1 MSHNTFCSMFEL
13 VGSFQNKPW
22 RVSLTGHNELPFPLS
37 FFVLQLRFLANADP
51 DSSGPPW
58 LPFSHGGQRH
68 YSPRE
73 AEKPKSNRNYLVLIS
88 VSPQAV
94 DFPTHPA
101 PSWSEV
107 RANHIPCSWHIGVS
121 VIWLHPPACV
131 FPLLQS
137 SGSGLPGEETEVM
150 NW

>member
-1 MSHNTFCSMFEL
+1 MNCPFCFL
-13 VGSFQNKPW
+13 
-22 RVSLTGHNELPFPLS
+22 
-37 FFVLQLRFLANADP
+37 FFLLQLKFLANADP

-73 AEKPKSNRNYLVLIS
+73 AGKPQSNRNYFILIS
-88 VSPQAV
+88 VSPQAIDV
-94 DFPTHPA
+94 PTDPA

-107 RANHIPCSWHIGVS
+107 RANHIPSSWRIRVS
-121 VIWLHPPACV
+121 VVWLHPLACI
-131 FPLLQS
+131 FPLLQC

-150 NW
+150 NG